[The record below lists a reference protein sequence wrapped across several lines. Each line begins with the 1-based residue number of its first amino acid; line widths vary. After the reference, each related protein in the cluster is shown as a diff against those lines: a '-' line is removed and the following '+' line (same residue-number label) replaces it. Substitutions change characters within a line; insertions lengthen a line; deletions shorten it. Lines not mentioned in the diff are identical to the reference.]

1 MKFLKA
7 HWPTILSLAGTA
19 LTYALPGLQA
29 LVAAHPK
36 STISV
41 LLGALIAAY
50 NSTAPKDK
58 AQLAR

>member
-7 HWPTILSLAGTA
+7 HWPTILSVAGTV
-19 LTYALPGLQA
+19 LTYLLPGLQA
-29 LVAAHPK
+29 LVIAHPK

-50 NSTAPKDK
+50 NTTAPKDK
-58 AQLAR
+58 ALLNR